1 MMPLLLGMGA
11 KMVTAMSVI
20 FGTLALISSKALIVG
35 KLALAVS
42 VVLFIQYLFSTG
54 RVSSFNYFVVFKFFL
69 NCISFTRGLLVYHMV
84 LMEDMAATEVM
95 VESAQL
101 MVLEL

>member
-11 KMVTAMSVI
+11 KMVTAMSVV

-42 VVLFIQYLFSTG
+42 VVLFLQYLFSTG
-54 RVSSFNYFVVFKFFL
+54 RVSLKIHYWCEREKKCL
-69 NCISFTRGLLVYHMV
+69 
-84 LMEDMAATEVM
+84 
-95 VESAQL
+95 
-101 MVLEL
+101 

>member
-11 KMVTAMSVI
+11 KMVTAMSVV

-54 RVSSFNYFVVFKFFL
+54 RVSSLNHLENRRSRQDFF
-69 NCISFTRGLLVYHMV
+69 
-84 LMEDMAATEVM
+84 
-95 VESAQL
+95 
-101 MVLEL
+101 